1 MPVKQPTNV
10 PTPVKRP
17 SVGINPNIPVPVQ
30 RELRKVADYAFDA
43 HSNAN
48 KALAALPEK
57 LGRNQEDL
65 MHISSFVSGQVQANG
80 AHPINLTGLPIG
92 PSGVA
97 PGTYTTFTSITIGKD
112 GRVTEFI
119 P

>member
-1 MPVKQPTNV
+1 MPARVKY
-10 PTPVKRP
+10 P
-17 SVGINPNIPVPVQ
+17 SVGINPNVPVPVQ
-30 RELRKVADYAFDA
+30 RELRKVADFAFDA
-43 HSNAN
+43 HTNAN

-57 LGRNQEDL
+57 LGRNQTDL
-65 MHISSFVSGQVQANG
+65 MEVSKFVSGQVQANG

-92 PSGVA
+92 PSGVT
-97 PGTYTTFTSITIGKD
+97 PGTYTTMTSITIGKD

>member
-1 MPVKQPTNV
+1 MPARVKY
-10 PTPVKRP
+10 P
-17 SVGINPNIPVPVQ
+17 SVGINPNVPVPVQ
-30 RELRKVADYAFDA
+30 RELRKVADFAFDA
-43 HSNAN
+43 HTNAN
-48 KALAALPEK
+48 KALEALPEK
-57 LGRNQEDL
+57 LGRNQADL
-65 MHISSFVSGQVQANG
+65 MEVSKFVSGQVQANG

-92 PSGVA
+92 PSGVT

>member
-1 MPVKQPTNV
+1 MPVKQPANV

-48 KALAALPEK
+48 TALAALPEK
-57 LGRNQEDL
+57 PGVDPVYLDRSIVIAL
-65 MHISSFVSGQVQANG
+65 LPVSVN
-80 AHPINLTGLPIG
+80 
-92 PSGVA
+92 
-97 PGTYTTFTSITIGKD
+97 D
-112 GRVTEFI
+112 R
-119 P
+119 

>member
-1 MPVKQPTNV
+1 
-10 PTPVKRP
+10 
-17 SVGINPNIPVPVQ
+17 
-30 RELRKVADYAFDA
+30 
-43 HSNAN
+43 
-48 KALAALPEK
+48 
-57 LGRNQEDL
+57 
-65 MHISSFVSGQVQANG
+65 MHISQFVSGQVQANG